1 MSIFS
6 STSDSKLSKF
16 QSSTNSAISMFT
28 KALADLAKTNQ
39 EIQAEA
45 TSTIAKVQEL
55 EVFADKLKEQQTA
68 NDRLIQRIKSIV
80 ED

>member
-6 STSDSKLSKF
+6 STSDSKLVRF
-16 QSSTNSAISMFT
+16 QSSANNAITMFT
-28 KALADLAKTNQ
+28 KALADLAKVNQ
-39 EIQAEA
+39 EIEIEA

-55 EVFADKLKEQQTA
+55 EVFADKLKQQQTA

>member
-6 STSDSKLSKF
+6 STSDSKLSRF

-55 EVFADKLKEQQTA
+55 EVFADKLREQQTA